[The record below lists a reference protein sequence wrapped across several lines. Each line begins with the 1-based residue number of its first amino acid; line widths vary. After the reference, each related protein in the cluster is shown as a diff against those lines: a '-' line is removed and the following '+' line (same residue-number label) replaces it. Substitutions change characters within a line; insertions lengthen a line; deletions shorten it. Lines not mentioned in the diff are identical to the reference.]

1 MWGEGTQEE
10 GPGENMQITSAQSL
24 HFLTSLAEVTEV
36 WEGLSLETE
45 EG

>member
-1 MWGEGTQEE
+1 MKAPRKKGQVK
-10 GPGENMQITSAQSL
+10 NMQITSAQSL
-24 HFLTSLAEVTEV
+24 HFLTSLAEVTGV